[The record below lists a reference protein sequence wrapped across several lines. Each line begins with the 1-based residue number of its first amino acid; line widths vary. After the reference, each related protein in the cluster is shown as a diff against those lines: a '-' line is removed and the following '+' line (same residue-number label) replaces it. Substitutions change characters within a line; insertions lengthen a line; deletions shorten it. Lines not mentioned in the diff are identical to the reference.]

1 MSIMRSS
8 ITLTKTLENV
18 NIYNIN
24 EMYVKALLSY
34 DHYVSEKQSGKL
46 FNCFIRSEI
55 YECYNI
61 E

>member
-18 NIYNIN
+18 NIYKWN
-24 EMYVKALLSY
+24 VCQTY